1 MKRASYI
8 QALAALM
15 LALSLAVCAPSFA
28 SGRLRREERRDD
40 RKAAQKARNL
50 PNLPKNPA
58 PVAPKNAAPPK
69 NETKPVNPAEN
80 PRAAGLPPAWLE
92 RLQDMPPGDQE
103 RFLNNN
109 ARFRNMTPEQQ
120 ARIRQNL
127 QQWNQLSPQQRQ
139 EMRNRQ
145 KVWASLTPQ
154 EREYVR
160 DTILPRW
167 QNMLPERKALVS
179 QRLRQLQGLDDA
191 QRQAKLNDPAFVDGL
206 NPDEQEMLRSLS
218 RLRVGAGDA
227 PGGGI

>member
-1 MKRASYI
+1 MNRVKYI
-8 QALAALM
+8 PVLTAL
-15 LALSLAVCAPSFA
+15 LSLAVCAPNFA
-28 SGRLRREERRDD
+28 AGRLRREARRDEK
-40 RKAAQKARNL
+40 KAAQKAR
-50 PNLPKNPA
+50 NLPKNPA
-58 PVAPKNAAPPK
+58 PVAPKNAAPA
-69 NETKPVNPAEN
+69 NNGSKPVNPAAN

-92 RLQDMPPGDQE
+92 RLQDMPPADQE

-109 ARFRNMTPEQQ
+109 ARFREMTPEQQ

-167 QNMLPERKALVS
+167 QNLLPERKALVS

-191 QRQAKLNDPAFVDGL
+191 QRQAKLNDPAFVEGL

>member
-1 MKRASYI
+1 MNRAKSI
-8 QALAALM
+8 PVLAAL
-15 LALSLAVCAPSFA
+15 LSLAVCAPNFA
-28 SGRLRREERRDD
+28 AGRLRRDE
-40 RKAAQKARNL
+40 RKAAQKAR
-50 PNLPKNPA
+50 NLPKNPA
-58 PVAPKNAAPPK
+58 PVAPKNAVPPK
-69 NETKPVNPAEN
+69 NEAKPVNPAAN
-80 PRAAGLPPAWLE
+80 PRAAGMPAPWLE
-92 RLQDMPPGDQE
+92 RLQDMPPAEQE
-103 RFLNNN
+103 RFMNNN
-109 ARFRNMTPEQQ
+109 ERFKNMTPEQQ

-127 QQWNQLSPQQRQ
+127 QQWNQLSAQQRQ

-167 QNMLPERKALVS
+167 QNMLPDRKALVS
-179 QRLRQLQGLDDA
+179 QRLRQLQELDDA
-191 QRQAKLNDPAFVDGL
+191 QRQAKLNDPAFVEGL

>member
-1 MKRASYI
+1 MNRVKFI
-8 QALAALM
+8 PVMAAL
-15 LALSLAVCAPSFA
+15 LSLAVCAPNFA
-28 SGRLRREERRDD
+28 AGRLRRDE
-40 RKAAQKARNL
+40 RKAAQKAR
-50 PNLPKNPA
+50 NLPKNPA
-58 PVAPKNAAPPK
+58 PVAPKNVAPPK
-69 NETKPVNPAEN
+69 NANNEAKPVNPTEN

-218 RLRVGAGDA
+218 RLRVGAGDT
-227 PGGGI
+227 PGGL

>member
-8 QALAALM
+8 QALAALT
-15 LALSLAVCAPSFA
+15 LALSLAVCAPGLA
-28 SGRLRREERRDD
+28 AGKLRREERRDEK
-40 RKAAQKARNL
+40 KAAQKARNL
-50 PNLPKNPA
+50 PKNPA
-58 PVAPKNAAPPK
+58 PMAPKNAVPP
-69 NETKPVNPAEN
+69 NNGAKPVNPAEN

-127 QQWNQLSPQQRQ
+127 QQWNQLSPPQRQ

-167 QNMLPERKALVS
+167 QNMLPERKAVVS

-191 QRQAKLNDPAFVDGL
+191 QRQAKLNDPAFVEGL

-227 PGGGI
+227 PGGGL